1 MACEFSAPNL
11 SGVNEFDGKL
21 MKLRI
26 IIMMMIKA
34 ALSMSKIYLS
44 QWVGR

>member
-26 IIMMMIKA
+26 IIMMIKA

>member
-26 IIMMMIKA
+26 IIMTIKA